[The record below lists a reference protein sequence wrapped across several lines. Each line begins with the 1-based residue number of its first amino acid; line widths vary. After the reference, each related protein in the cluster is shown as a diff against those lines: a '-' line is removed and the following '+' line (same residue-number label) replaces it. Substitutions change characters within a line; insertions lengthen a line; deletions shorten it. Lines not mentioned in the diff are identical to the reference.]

1 MLIFLKFIVKYE
13 NNLVVDFKLIMKKSK
28 KEELKE
34 KKPFSSSFCSN
45 PKQLLLQII
54 KKLNRIAEI
63 LNERNKLIDKD
74 VELTDSLVYV
84 YQMLILLNEIKKL
97 YPVLVSPK
105 SVFYPYLLS
114 FKEDG
119 NLNKIFNQMFEEGKN
134 PVIEQQVF
142 TNHKISQFLNKK
154 FCV

>member
-1 MLIFLKFIVKYE
+1 M
-13 NNLVVDFKLIMKKSK
+13 VDFKLTLRKSK

-34 KKPFSSSFCSN
+34 KKPFSSSFCST

-54 KKLNRIAEI
+54 KKLNRISEI
-63 LNERNKLIDKD
+63 LNERSKLIVKD

-97 YPVLVSPK
+97 YPVLLSTK

-114 FKEDG
+114 FKEDN
-119 NLNKIFNQMFEEGKN
+119 NLNKIFNQMVKEGIN
-134 PVIEQQVF
+134 PVIDHQIF

-154 FCV
+154 FCVWNIICFIVYL